1 MLDSLCGDMLMSMTK
16 KIKAVENKLLIEN
29 YDSKDKNRKQ
39 QFLRNKKNQ

>member
-39 QFLRNKKNQ
+39 QFLRNKKNK

>member
-1 MLDSLCGDMLMSMTK
+1 MSMTK